1 MESQHGTWSNRLA
14 FIFAATGSAVGLGNI
29 WKFPYMTGENGGGAF
44 VIIYLLCIMCIG
56 IPVMISEVMLG
67 RMGKQSPV
75 HTMLSLSKTYGRSS
89 FWSAIGWMGVLAG
102 FVILSFYAVI
112 AGWVLHYIFLMI
124 KGHFAGADGQFVS
137 NVFSEFVSDS
147 SLVMFWFTLFMIITV
162 TIISRGVKRGLEFFV
177 KWAMPLLFLLM
188 FVLLGYAVISGDFAK
203 GFVFL
208 FSFNIKDLSPEAV
221 LSAMG
226 HAFFTLSIGM
236 GAIMAYGS
244 YLPKNVS
251 IVSTVGVI
259 AGLDTLVA
267 LVAGLAI
274 FPIVFANGL
283 QPDAGPGLLFQA
295 IPLAFGNLPAGSLFG
310 ALFFLLVSFAAL
322 TSAISLIEPALA
334 FFVEKYKTK
343 RLYGAILIGLIC
355 WVLGMGTVF
364 SFSIWSDFHVV
375 QSMTIFD
382 FLDYISQKILLPF
395 GGFLIALFVAYKIPF
410 QAVMENLDLKKRA
423 YICVWKVLI
432 GIIAPLSVVI
442 IFLHS
447 LGFFKS
453 IF

>member
-44 VIIYLLCIMCIG
+44 VIIYLLCIACIG
-56 IPVMISEVMLG
+56 IPIMIAEVMLG
-67 RMGKQSPV
+67 RMGRQSPIN
-75 HTMLSLSKTYGRSS
+75 TMLSLSKTYGRSS
-89 FWSAIGWMGVLAG
+89 AWSSIGWMGVAAG
-102 FVILSFYAVI
+102 FIILSYYAVI
-112 AGWVLHYIFLMI
+112 AGWILHYMFLI
-124 KGHFAGADGQFVS
+124 AQGHFTGADGEFVS
-137 NVFSEFVSDS
+137 NTFSDFTADVS
-147 SLVMFWFTLFMIITV
+147 LMMFWFTLFMIITV
-162 TIISRGVKRGLEFFV
+162 TIISRGVKRGLELFV

-188 FVLLGYAVISGDFAK
+188 FVLLGYSMVSGDFAR
-203 GFVFL
+203 GVTFL
-208 FSFNIKDLSPEAV
+208 FSFNIADLSSEAV

-244 YLPKNVS
+244 YLPRKVS

-259 AGLDTLVA
+259 AVLDTLVA
-267 LVAGLAI
+267 LIAGLAI
-274 FPIVFANGL
+274 FPIVFTNGL

-322 TSAISLIEPALA
+322 TSAISLVEPALA
-334 FFVEKYKTK
+334 FFVEKYKMK
-343 RLYGAILIGLIC
+343 RLYAAIIIGFTC
-355 WVLGMGTVF
+355 WVLGIGTVF
-364 SFSIWSDFHVV
+364 SFNIWSDFHIV

-382 FLDYISQKILLPF
+382 FVDSVSQKILLPF
-395 GGFLIALFVAYKIPF
+395 GGFLIALYVAYKMPV
-410 QAVMENLDLKKRA
+410 QAVIENLDLAKKHTH
-423 YICVWKVLI
+423 VWKALI
-432 GIIAPLSVVI
+432 GVIAPLSIVI

-447 LGFFKS
+447 LGVFKL

>member
-29 WKFPYMTGENGGGAF
+29 WKFPYMAGENGGGAF
-44 VIIYLLCIMCIG
+44 VIIYLLCIAFIG
-56 IPVMISEVMLG
+56 IPVMISEVLLG
-67 RMGKQSPV
+67 RMGRQSPI

-89 FWSAIGWMGVLAG
+89 AWSCIGWMGVLAG
-102 FVILSFYAVI
+102 FIILSFYAVI
-112 AGWVLHYIFLMI
+112 AGWVLHYMFLMA
-124 KGHFAGADGQFVS
+124 KGHFASADGPFVK
-137 NVFSEFVSDS
+137 NVFSEFVSEP
-147 SLVMFWFTLFMIITV
+147 SLVMFWFTLFMIVTV
-162 TIISRGVKRGLEFFV
+162 AIISRGVRRGLELFV
-177 KWAMPLLFLLM
+177 KWAMPLLFVLM
-188 FVLLGYAVISGDFAK
+188 FVLLGYAVVSGDFAK
-203 GFVFL
+203 GFSFL

-244 YLPKNVS
+244 YLPKKVS
-251 IVSTVGVI
+251 IISTVGVV
-259 AGLDTLVA
+259 AFLDTLVA

-274 FPIVFANGL
+274 FPIVFTNGL
-283 QPDAGPGLLFQA
+283 QPDAGPSLLFQA

-343 RLYGAILIGLIC
+343 RLYAAILIGLTC
-355 WVLGMGTVF
+355 WVLGIGTVL
-364 SFSIWSDFHVV
+364 SFNLWDDFHIV

-395 GGFLIALFVAYKIPF
+395 GGFLIALYVAYKLPV
-410 QAVMENLDLKKRA
+410 QVVVENLGLKKKHIRF
-423 YICVWKVLI
+423 WKALV
-432 GIIAPLSVVI
+432 GGIAPFSVVI
-442 IFLHS
+442 IFVHS
-447 LGFFKS
+447 LGLFKA